1 MDLRHY
7 YAAVRLI
14 EDQIQEQ
21 DVLVVSEATPDGGK
35 AGVFCE
41 VSRHAGARL
50 VVEQKARLATAEE
63 QSQFRMLRPADTTA
77 ALNQNIPP
85 FVVDT
90 ATTKQSAVPRARK
103 G

>member
-1 MDLRHY
+1 MDLRQY

-14 EDQIQEQ
+14 EDQIAES
-21 DVLVVSEATPDGGK
+21 DVLIVSEATSDGGK
-35 AGVFCE
+35 AGVLSE

-63 QSQFRMLRPADTTA
+63 QATFRKRRQVPIPAALPDHNPADTAETR
-77 ALNQNIPP
+77 
-85 FVVDT
+85 
-90 ATTKQSAVPRARK
+90 TKQSTMPRARR